1 MRGEPL
7 FGRSGFTLM
16 ELVMVLVI
24 AGTLMAIVVPTFASL
39 SRNARLNT
47 AARELVGYFEKAR
60 MEAVKRNTDVTMKFS
75 TSGNGFCEIFVDDGS
90 GGGTA
95 RNFQRDGTEL
105 RLDTMMMPDGTQL
118 YEADF
123 GSGANSTRFSA
134 RGLPARIGS
143 VRLKNA
149 EKYFRASLSMAGCV
163 TLTPSHDGPS

>member
-1 MRGEPL
+1 MHGEPL
-7 FGRSGFTLM
+7 LGRGGFTLM
-16 ELVMVLVI
+16 ELVLVLLI
-24 AGTLMAIVVPTFASL
+24 AGILMAIVVPTFASL

-60 MEAVKRNTDVTMKFS
+60 MEAVKRNTDVAMKFS

-95 RNFQRDGTEL
+95 KNSQRDGTEL
-105 RLDTMMMPDGTQL
+105 RLDTMIMPNGTQL

-123 GSGANSTRFSA
+123 GSGAKSTRFSA

-143 VRLKNA
+143 VRLKNSG
-149 EKYFRASLSMAGCV
+149 KYFRASLSLAGCV
-163 TLTPSHDGPS
+163 TLSASHDTPL